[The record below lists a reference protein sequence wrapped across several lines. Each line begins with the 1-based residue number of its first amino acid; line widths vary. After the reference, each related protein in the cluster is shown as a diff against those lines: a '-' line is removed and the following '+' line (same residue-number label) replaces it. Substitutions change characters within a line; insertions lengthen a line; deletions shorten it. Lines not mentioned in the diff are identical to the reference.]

1 MLSKKMAFSLMSL
14 ITIIALAF
22 VAPSAMAQD
31 FDVTLDVTGDKSS
44 ADGLQLVHPG
54 DDENIEVTVKFA
66 EAVKFD
72 AANAFIT
79 TFDRDDKLV
88 SIAVATGDPA
98 KTVATKEVVLTIP
111 VKEASYKVNIKIAEG
126 TASADPLSTK
136 KSKKLDVN
144 IQLLSADDADGPTVY
159 SIRRA
164 DNPLL
169 PVTAATVQVIVTLSE
184 MPKEFK
190 KGNLS
195 ISDNATIADP
205 AALDP
210 VTEDPNRFR
219 NVRLADLQAIAGS
232 TPPPLS
238 GLYDDYLLD
247 GRTASGVEFD
257 GIHTDI
263 LADADATKALTKAV
277 VAYNT
282 AINAVSSDARGG
294 RSALSPA
301 TAAGFLTSLTDV
313 PAGYVVGIYPPLKTY
328 TLTDSGAVT
337 YPDLGTWSSTSPRA
351 APLRTQS
358 KANQEK
364 EVKAQIA
371 AVDILL
377 FMRDV
382 TPTAP
387 DPADH
392 ATRQAYANAVNLYK
406 TLLDVEALYD
416 AEAALYKAYMAAVMA
431 EMEVDEDAVAAY
443 VAKEHGIT
451 VESATGRDAMLHPF
465 VVTITPKYPAGKG
478 DIVLKIGAWED
489 TNVPIAGKYAP
500 PLTDDD
506 YVEGVSK
513 LTIKVGKETLT
524 ALTSGTRLNLPH
536 GEGAM
541 IPASGFYLLTK
552 NKDGSGI
559 HYSHEKDDENL
570 AHKQTLEQLKFNV
583 RAGGLPN
590 LETFLAN
597 GGTIHLVA
605 YDGTA
610 AASAYISEV
619 MWGSDASQDDSSNS
633 QWIEIA
639 NATSSAIAIPENKWA
654 LWFYQANATPATSYT
669 DTDGT
674 TAGTIVDMIGTE
686 SATGFWSV
694 AGKGQGGRTNVDPGG
709 ADVVAIAPTQ
719 PLISMSRVMDAVAG
733 GPADGTMPTSW
744 MASTPPSVNFKL
756 GIEGTRVASPGADR
770 IITPSETASDA
781 AALKKIADAAAA
793 AQKKI
798 DSTGTIPQ
806 LGSIYISEIMFA
818 GGGVLPQWIEISN
831 GSRSEEINLSGWT
844 ITVDNAAA
852 DADVDVGA
860 TATFTI
866 PDGTKIAP
874 SEQHDPSGDNTP
886 STILVVTERGRNNLT
901 GAKASGQVIN
911 LSEDNE
917 VELILAG
924 VVTGKYMLLSEM
936 AFMITLAPPE
946 PAATK
951 APAGETVTAKST
963 RTAAEKKAKAE
974 RKDATDMAGNL
985 GADGAAAWVLP
996 MGEAGRSSI
1005 IRGHIQV
1012 TRGPAA
1018 PEMGNMMDSWVLAS
1032 DTSFAQVTHIRASSY
1047 YGAASDVGT
1056 PGFRAGGALPVELS
1070 HFSPARDKVTG
1081 AVVITWSTQSELNN
1095 AGFFIKRS
1103 QQRDGEFKVI
1113 NATMI
1118 AGAGTTSEKQ
1128 SYTYSDTTAQPNVVY
1143 YYQIED
1149 VSLDGNR
1156 QTLTRGIRLKG
1167 HVGAAGKATVLWG
1180 DLKTLQ

>member
-22 VAPSAMAQD
+22 VVPSAMAQD
-31 FDVTLDVTGDKSS
+31 FDVTVDVTDDESS
-44 ADGLQLVHPG
+44 ADGLQLLHPG
-54 DDENIEVTVKFA
+54 NDENIKVTVKFA

-72 AANAFIT
+72 ATTAFIT
-79 TFDRDDKLV
+79 TFDRKDKLV

-98 KTVATKEVVLTIP
+98 KTVAAKEVVLTIP
-111 VKEASYKVNIKIAEG
+111 VKGVSYKVNIKIAEG
-126 TASADPLSTK
+126 IASADPLSTK

-210 VTEDPNRFR
+210 IAEDPNRFR
-219 NVRLADLQAIAGS
+219 SVRLQDLQDLTGAAAPVVRGLYTPVPPIVDDPDTKDINEGMGIHEVLQTDADLIAAVVKYNRAVEVFNERKGEGANAPANAVPLATDGTPVTAIEDAALPMVAATTDNPIAAYNALLHDSFATYRLNPAGDS
-232 TPPPLS
+232 IEKPTFPATL
-238 GLYDDYLLD
+238 
-247 GRTASGVEFD
+247 A
-257 GIHTDI
+257 TD
-263 LADADATKALTKAV
+263 KAV
-277 VAYNT
+277 NT
-282 AINAVSSDARGG
+282 AIAKADTYGSK
-294 RSALSPA
+294 RSAA
-301 TAAGFLTSLTDV
+301 
-313 PAGYVVGIYPPLKTY
+313 
-328 TLTDSGAVT
+328 
-337 YPDLGTWSSTSPRA
+337 
-351 APLRTQS
+351 
-358 KANQEK
+358 
-364 EVKAQIA
+364 
-371 AVDILL
+371 
-377 FMRDV
+377 
-382 TPTAP
+382 PTAP
-387 DPADH
+387 AIEDDDSIALYRLLVADH
-392 ATRQAYANAVNLYK
+392 NLYTAEK
-406 TLLDVEALYD
+406 AVRDAYKKAL
-416 AEAALYKAYMAAVMA
+416 MA
-431 EMEVDEDAVAAY
+431 EMEKDEEALTAHFADQHDIQLA
-443 VAKEHGIT
+443 
-451 VESATGRDAMLHPF
+451 SATGRDSMLHPY

-478 DIVLKIGAWED
+478 DIVLKVGAWED
-489 TNVPIAGKYAP
+489 TNIPIAGKYAP

-541 IPASGFYLLTK
+541 IPGSGFYLLTK

-654 LWFYQANATPATSYT
+654 LWFYQANATPPASYT

-674 TAGTIVDMIGTE
+674 TAGTIIDTIGTK

-781 AALKKIADAAAA
+781 EKLKAAAAELEA

-951 APAGETVTAKST
+951 APAGETVTAKAT

-974 RKDATDMAGNL
+974 RKNATDMAGNL

-996 MGEAGRSSI
+996 MGEVGRSSI
-1005 IRGHIQV
+1005 IRGHVQV

>member
-14 ITIIALAF
+14 ITLLALTF
-22 VAPSAMAQD
+22 VAPSAMAGE
-31 FDVTLDVTGDKSS
+31 FDVGLDTTGDVSS
-44 ADGLQLVHPG
+44 ADDLQLDHPG
-54 DDENIEVTVKFA
+54 DGNIEVVVKFDQ
-66 EAVKFD
+66 AVKFD
-72 AANAFIT
+72 AATAFIT
-79 TFDRDDKLV
+79 TYDKDGKLV
-88 SIAVATGDPA
+88 SIAVATGAPA
-98 KTVATKEVVLTIP
+98 KTVASKEITLTIP
-111 VKEASYKVNIKIAEG
+111 VKAAAVKVNIKIAKG
-126 TASADPLSTK
+126 VASANPINADT
-136 KSKKLDVN
+136 SKALDVN
-144 IQLLSADDADGPTVY
+144 IGLVSDDAEAGPTVY

-184 MPKEFK
+184 KPKEFK

-210 VTEDPNRFR
+210 VAEDPNRFR
-219 NVRLADLQAIAGS
+219 SVRLQDLQDLAGAAS
-232 TPPPLS
+232 PVIRGLYNMTPPPTDDPDTEDIDESIGIHAALQADEDLIEAVEAYNRAVAVWNARNGDAP
-238 GLYDDYLLD
+238 GLDATPIPTTD
-247 GRTASGVEFD
+247 D
-257 GIHTDI
+257 GITDATLPVTATTTAI
-263 LADADATKALTKAV
+263 TTYNSLLHDSFTTYRLNAAGDSIEKPGFPDAEDALTTHKAVNDAIEDADI
-277 VAYNT
+277 YG
-282 AINAVSSDARGG
+282 SS
-294 RSALSPA
+294 RSEA
-301 TAAGFLTSLTDV
+301 
-313 PAGYVVGIYPPLKTY
+313 
-328 TLTDSGAVT
+328 
-337 YPDLGTWSSTSPRA
+337 
-351 APLRTQS
+351 
-358 KANQEK
+358 
-364 EVKAQIA
+364 
-371 AVDILL
+371 
-377 FMRDV
+377 
-382 TPTAP
+382 PTAP
-387 DPADH
+387 AIEDNDSIALYRLLVADH
-392 ATRQAYANAVNLYK
+392 NLYNAEK
-406 TLLDVEALYD
+406 AARDAYEMAVE
-416 AEAALYKAYMAAVMA
+416 A
-431 EMEVDEDAVAAY
+431 EMEKDEGALTTHFADQ
-443 VAKEHGIT
+443 HDIT
-451 VESATGRDAMLHPF
+451 LASATGRDSMLHPY

-489 TNVPIAGKYAP
+489 TLVPIAGKYVP
-500 PLTDDD
+500 PQTDDE
-506 YVEGVSK
+506 YTEGVDK

-559 HYSHEKDDENL
+559 NYSHEKDDENL
-570 AHKQTLEQLKFNV
+570 AHKQTPAQLKFNV

-605 YDGTA
+605 YDATA

-639 NATSSAIAIPENKWA
+639 NATSAAIAVGENKWA
-654 LWFYQANATPATSYT
+654 LWFYQANATPPTSYI

-719 PLISMSRVMDAVAG
+719 PLISMSRVMDTVAG

-756 GIEGTRVASPGADR
+756 GIEGTRIASPGADR

-781 AALKKIADAAAA
+781 DALKAIADALAA
-793 AQKKI
+793 AQKTI
-798 DSTGTIPQ
+798 DSTGTIPKVGQ
-806 LGSIYISEIMFA
+806 IYISEIMFA
-818 GGGVLPQWIEISN
+818 GGGRLPQWIEISN

-844 ITVDNAAA
+844 ITVYNAAA

-866 PDGTKIAP
+866 PDGTKI
-874 SEQHDPSGDNTP
+874 DPSGQSDTP
-886 STILVVTERGRNNLT
+886 STILVVTEKGRNNLL
-901 GAKASGQVIN
+901 GADASGQVIN
-911 LSEDNE
+911 LAKDNE

-924 VVTGKYMLLSEM
+924 VVTGKYTLLSEM

-946 PAATK
+946 PRKDETAAAK
-951 APAGETVTAKST
+951 ATREAAEKAETVIAKAT
-963 RTAAEKKAKAE
+963 RTAAEKVAAKE

-996 MGEAGRSSI
+996 MSEDGRSSI
-1005 IRGHIQV
+1005 IRGHVQV

-1032 DTSFAQVTHIRASSY
+1032 ETSFAQVTHIRAQSY
-1047 YGAASDVGT
+1047 YGAANDVGT

-1118 AGAGTTSEKQ
+1118 PGAGTTSEKQ

-1167 HVGAAGKATVLWG
+1167 HVECLPVKLTTLWG
-1180 DLKTLQ
+1180 DLKTSQ

>member
-1 MLSKKMAFSLMSL
+1 MLSKRMTFSLMSL
-14 ITIIALAF
+14 ITLLAF
-22 VAPSAMAQD
+22 AFVVPSAMAGE
-31 FDVTLDVTGDKSS
+31 FGVSLDTTGDVSS
-44 ADGLQLVHPG
+44 AGDLQLAHPG
-54 DDENIEVTVKFA
+54 TSLAVTVKFDQ
-66 EAVKFD
+66 AVVF
-72 AANAFIT
+72 AATKAFVT
-79 TFDRDDKLV
+79 TYDIKGKLV
-88 SIAVATGDPA
+88 DIPAATSAPA
-98 KTVATKEVVLTIP
+98 TASKNIKLTIP
-111 VKEASYKVNIKIAEG
+111 VTAAVAKVNIRIAKG
-126 TASADPLSTK
+126 ITAADPLSADT
-136 KSKKLDVN
+136 SAALDVN
-144 IQLLSADDADGPTVY
+144 VFLVAADAAGGPRVY
-159 SIRRA
+159 SVERV

-169 PVTAATVQVIVTLSE
+169 PVTADIVQVIITLSE
-184 MPKEFK
+184 MPREFK

-195 ISDNATIADP
+195 ITDNATITKEP
-205 AALDP
+205 EALNP
-210 VTEDPNRFR
+210 STP
-219 NVRLADLQAIAGS
+219 ADLTVPAGA
-232 TPPPLS
+232 PKLA
-238 GLYDDYLLD
+238 GLYDDHERD
-247 GRTASGVEFD
+247 GTTTASVAFQ
-257 GIHTDI
+257 GIHSRIAADVPMALTDAI
-263 LADADATKALTKAV
+263 TAYNAALTAADTVAEGGRPPADAVSLLSDTAV
-277 VAYNT
+277 VPGGYKIGIHPPFETYELPASGNIVYL
-282 AINAVSSDARGG
+282 AI
-294 RSALSPA
+294 
-301 TAAGFLTSLTDV
+301 
-313 PAGYVVGIYPPLKTY
+313 
-328 TLTDSGAVT
+328 
-337 YPDLGTWSSTSPRA
+337 GTWDGTAPRA
-351 APLRTQS
+351 APDITKS
-358 KANQEK
+358 KEAQEK
-364 EVKAQIA
+364 EIKAQIA
-371 AVDILL
+371 AVDTALL
-377 FMRDV
+377 KRNVDPV
-382 TPTAP
+382 QP
-387 DPADH
+387 DPADFPDR
-392 ATRQAYANAVNLYK
+392 TEYTNAVEIYEILQGVH
-406 TLLDVEALYD
+406 DVYD
-416 AEAALYKAYMAAVMA
+416 AEVALYM
-431 EMEVDEDAVAAY
+431 AY
-443 VAKEHGIT
+443 VAAVKAEEKADDEELHRYIEENLGT
-451 VESATGRDAMLHPF
+451 TPLVGTGRDAMLHPY
-465 VVTITPKYPAGKG
+465 VVTIAPKYPAGKA
-478 DIVLKIGAWED
+478 DIVLKVNAFED
-489 TNVPIAGKYAP
+489 TFVPPNRYIP
-500 PLTDDD
+500 PDKRVPVADFT
-506 YVEGVSK
+506 EGVDQ

-524 ALTSGTRLNLPH
+524 ALTSGTQLYLPH

-541 IPASGFYLLTK
+541 IPGSGFYLLTK

-570 AHKQTLEQLKFNV
+570 AHKQTVEQLLFNV

-639 NATSSAIAIPENKWA
+639 NATSAAIAVAEKKWA
-654 LWFYQANATPATSYT
+654 LWFYQANATPPASYT
-669 DTDGT
+669 G
-674 TAGTIVDMIGTE
+674 GTIIDTIGTK

-719 PLISMSRVMDAVAG
+719 PLISMSRVMDTVAG

-781 AALKKIADAAAA
+781 AALKAAADKLAA

-951 APAGETVTAKST
+951 APAGETVTAKAT

-996 MGEAGRSSI
+996 MGEVGRSSI
-1005 IRGHIQV
+1005 IRGHVQV

-1018 PEMGNMMDSWVLAS
+1018 PEMGNMMDSWMLAS

-1070 HFSPARDKVTG
+1070 HFRPARDKVTG

-1103 QQRDGEFKVI
+1103 QQADGEFKVI
-1113 NATMI
+1113 NAAMVQ
-1118 AGAGTTSEKQ
+1118 GAGTTSEKQ
-1128 SYTYSDTTAQPNVVY
+1128 SYTYNDTTAQPNVVY

-1167 HVGAAGKATVLWG
+1167 HVSVAGKLTTLWG
-1180 DLKTLQ
+1180 DLKTSQ

>member
-1 MLSKKMAFSLMSL
+1 MLSKKMAFSLTSL
-14 ITIIALAF
+14 ITIFALAF
-22 VAPSAMAQD
+22 VAPSAMAGE
-31 FDVTLDVTGDKSS
+31 FDVTLDATEDVSAAADFQMNRPATSLVVTILSGQAIALPAASVFVTTYDEDGDVL
-44 ADGLQLVHPG
+44 GFP
-54 DDENIEVTVKFA
+54 T
-66 EAVKFD
+66 AVV
-72 AANAFIT
+72 APVSPLANEELT
-79 TFDRDDKLV
+79 
-88 SIAVATGDPA
+88 
-98 KTVATKEVVLTIP
+98 LTIP
-111 VKEASYKVNIKIAEG
+111 VTADVAKVNIKIAKG
-126 TASADPLSTK
+126 IASADPINADT
-136 KSKKLDVN
+136 SKALDATIV
-144 IQLLSADDADGPTVY
+144 LVDADDAGLPTVY
-159 SIRRA
+159 SIRRV

-205 AALDP
+205 VALDP
-210 VTEDPNRFR
+210 VDEDPARLRVLSSAIGRSSDDDLPVLRGLYGDIDRDGATVTDTTDYMNINEYLAVAANTPMALTEALDAYNALTTVDIQIGTLLGGANEPSAHQIGVHPPMTTYSLNNEGTTATITSAPTGDDAPAGWHPIDDEEAIQEAIDSVDVGALMR
-219 NVRLADLQAIAGS
+219 NVNPTR
-232 TPPPLS
+232 P
-238 GLYDDYLLD
+238 
-247 GRTASGVEFD
+247 
-257 GIHTDI
+257 
-263 LADADATKALTKAV
+263 
-277 VAYNT
+277 
-282 AINAVSSDARGG
+282 
-294 RSALSPA
+294 
-301 TAAGFLTSLTDV
+301 TAADGPEAQVL
-313 PAGYVVGIYPPLKTY
+313 YQ
-328 TLTDSGAVT
+328 TLQNV
-337 YPDLGTWSSTSPRA
+337 Y
-351 APLRTQS
+351 
-358 KANQEK
+358 K
-364 EVKAQIA
+364 
-371 AVDILL
+371 
-377 FMRDV
+377 
-382 TPTAP
+382 
-387 DPADH
+387 
-392 ATRQAYANAVNLYK
+392 LYMA
-406 TLLDVEALYD
+406 EMALHS
-416 AEAALYKAYMAAVMA
+416 AYMAAVEA
-431 EMEVDEDAVAAY
+431 EMDSDDDALADYFA
-443 VAKEHGIT
+443 
-451 VESATGRDAMLHPF
+451 VELGELVPDATGRDDMLHPY

-478 DIVLKIGAWED
+478 NIVLKVGVWED
-489 TNVPIAGKYAP
+489 TTLPLANKYDPASMRNEGDYDSDGYMEGRNQ
-500 PLTDDD
+500 LT
-506 YVEGVSK
+506 
-513 LTIKVGKETLT
+513 LKVGKETLT

-559 HYSHEKDDENL
+559 NYSHEKDDENL

-639 NATSSAIAIPENKWA
+639 NATTSAIAIPENKWA

>member
-1 MLSKKMAFSLMSL
+1 
-14 ITIIALAF
+14 
-22 VAPSAMAQD
+22 
-31 FDVTLDVTGDKSS
+31 
-44 ADGLQLVHPG
+44 
-54 DDENIEVTVKFA
+54 
-66 EAVKFD
+66 
-72 AANAFIT
+72 
-79 TFDRDDKLV
+79 
-88 SIAVATGDPA
+88 
-98 KTVATKEVVLTIP
+98 
-111 VKEASYKVNIKIAEG
+111 
-126 TASADPLSTK
+126 
-136 KSKKLDVN
+136 
-144 IQLLSADDADGPTVY
+144 
-159 SIRRA
+159 
-164 DNPLL
+164 
-169 PVTAATVQVIVTLSE
+169 
-184 MPKEFK
+184 
-190 KGNLS
+190 
-195 ISDNATIADP
+195 
-205 AALDP
+205 
-210 VTEDPNRFR
+210 
-219 NVRLADLQAIAGS
+219 
-232 TPPPLS
+232 
-238 GLYDDYLLD
+238 
-247 GRTASGVEFD
+247 
-257 GIHTDI
+257 
-263 LADADATKALTKAV
+263 
-277 VAYNT
+277 
-282 AINAVSSDARGG
+282 
-294 RSALSPA
+294 
-301 TAAGFLTSLTDV
+301 
-313 PAGYVVGIYPPLKTY
+313 
-328 TLTDSGAVT
+328 
-337 YPDLGTWSSTSPRA
+337 
-351 APLRTQS
+351 
-358 KANQEK
+358 
-364 EVKAQIA
+364 
-371 AVDILL
+371 
-377 FMRDV
+377 
-382 TPTAP
+382 
-387 DPADH
+387 
-392 ATRQAYANAVNLYK
+392 
-406 TLLDVEALYD
+406 
-416 AEAALYKAYMAAVMA
+416 
-431 EMEVDEDAVAAY
+431 
-443 VAKEHGIT
+443 
-451 VESATGRDAMLHPF
+451 MLHLY
-465 VVTITPKYPAGKG
+465 VVTITPKYPAGKAN
-478 DIVLKIGAWED
+478 IVLKVGVWED
-489 TNVPIAGKYAP
+489 TTLPLANKYDPASMRDEGEYDSDGYMEGRNQ
-500 PLTDDD
+500 LT
-506 YVEGVSK
+506 
-513 LTIKVGKETLT
+513 LKVGKETLT
-524 ALTSGTRLNLPH
+524 ALTSGTQLYLPH

-541 IPASGFYLLTK
+541 IPGSGFYLLTK

-559 HYSHEKDDENL
+559 NYSHEKDDENL
-570 AHKQTLEQLKFNV
+570 AHKQTPGQLLFNV

-639 NATSSAIAIPENKWA
+639 NATSAAIAVAEKKWA
-654 LWFYQANATPATSYT
+654 LWFYQANATPPASYT
-669 DTDGT
+669 G
-674 TAGTIVDMIGTE
+674 GTIIDTIGTK

-694 AGKGQGGRTNVDPGG
+694 AGIGQGGRTNVDPGG

-781 AALKKIADAAAA
+781 AALQAIKDAAAA

-798 DSTGTIPQ
+798 ASTGTIPQ

-866 PDGTKIAP
+866 PDGTTI
-874 SEQHDPSGDNTP
+874 DPSGQSDTP
-886 STILVVTERGRNNLT
+886 STILVVTEKGRNNLT
-901 GAKASGQVIN
+901 GADASGQVVN
-911 LSEDNE
+911 LAEDNE

-951 APAGETVTAKST
+951 APAGETVTAKAT
-963 RTAAEKKAKAE
+963 RTAAEKVATKE
-974 RKDATDMAGNL
+974 RRDATDMAGNL

-1070 HFSPARDKVTG
+1070 QFRPARDKVTG

-1103 QQRDGEFKVI
+1103 QQADGEFKVI
-1113 NATMI
+1113 NAAMVQ
-1118 AGAGTTSEKQ
+1118 GAGTTSEKQ
-1128 SYTYSDTTAQPNVVY
+1128 SYTYNDTTAQPNVVY

-1167 HVGAAGKATVLWG
+1167 HVSVAGKLTTLWG
-1180 DLKTLQ
+1180 DLKTSQ

>member
-1 MLSKKMAFSLMSL
+1 MLSKKMAFSLTSL
-14 ITIIALAF
+14 ITIFALAF
-22 VAPSAMAQD
+22 VAPSAMAGE
-31 FDVTLDVTGDKSS
+31 FDVALDVTGDIGS
-44 ADGLQLVHPG
+44 ADGLQVAHPG
-54 DDENIEVTVKFA
+54 TSLVVTVKFDQ
-66 EAVKFD
+66 AVKLD
-72 AANAFIT
+72 AATAFIT
-79 TFDRDDKLV
+79 TYDKDDKLV
-88 SIAVATGDPA
+88 DIPVATGAPA
-98 KTVATKEVVLTIP
+98 KTVASKEIMLTIP
-111 VKEASYKVNIKIAEG
+111 VTMAVAKVNLKIAKG
-126 TASADPLSTK
+126 IASADPINADT
-136 KSKKLDVN
+136 SKALDVN
-144 IQLLSADDADGPTVY
+144 IFLVGADAEAGPTVY

-169 PVTAATVQVIVTLSE
+169 PATAATLQVIVTLSE
-184 MPKEFK
+184 MPKELK

-195 ISDNATIADP
+195 ISDNATISKEP
-205 AALDP
+205 EALDP
-210 VTEDPNRFR
+210 IPAGDDTTAGRIAEAT
-219 NVRLADLQAIAGS
+219 LATA
-232 TPPPLS
+232 PPPTR
-238 GLYDDYLLD
+238 GLYDPADVD
-247 GRTASGVEFD
+247 DNPDTEIDESI
-257 GIHTDI
+257 GIHAAINTGDYEDPSSTDDPPVWALTTDDPGDATDDTI
-263 LADADATKALTKAV
+263 LTAPAKTLAEDYTGSGDLSDIDIPAGTDRTTAPTQPKAADFADAAMFE
-277 VAYNT
+277 
-282 AINAVSSDARGG
+282 
-294 RSALSPA
+294 SAHNFYMVL
-301 TAAGFLTSLTDV
+301 
-313 PAGYVVGIYPPLKTY
+313 
-328 TLTDSGAVT
+328 
-337 YPDLGTWSSTSPRA
+337 
-351 APLRTQS
+351 
-358 KANQEK
+358 K
-364 EVKAQIA
+364 EV
-371 AVDILL
+371 
-377 FMRDV
+377 
-382 TPTAP
+382 
-387 DPADH
+387 
-392 ATRQAYANAVNLYK
+392 N
-406 TLLDVEALYD
+406 D
-416 AEAALYKAYMAAVMA
+416 AYKAEMTRYMAYSAAVMA
-431 EMEVDEDAVAAY
+431 EMDKDKMARDKYFMETLGLVVPR
-443 VAKEHGIT
+443 
-451 VESATGRDAMLHPF
+451 ATGRDAMLYPY
-465 VVTITPKYPAGKG
+465 VVTIAPKYPAGKAN
-478 DIVLKIGAWED
+478 IVLKIGAWED
-489 TNVPIAGKYAP
+489 TNTPISNKYTP
-500 PLTDDD
+500 PPTDDD
-506 YVEGVSK
+506 YTEGVDM

-524 ALTSGTRLNLPH
+524 ALTSGTQLYLPH

-559 HYSHEKDDENL
+559 NYSHEKDAENK
-570 AHKQTLEQLKFNV
+570 AHLQTLEQLKFNV

-619 MWGSDASQDDSSNS
+619 MWGSDASQDDSSSS

-639 NATSSAIAIPENKWA
+639 NATSSAIAVAEKKWA

-674 TAGTIVDMIGTE
+674 TAGTIVDMIGTK
-686 SATGFWSV
+686 SATGFWSI

-756 GIEGTRVASPGADR
+756 GIEGTRVASPGGDR
-770 IITPSETASDA
+770 IITPSETAADA
-781 AALKKIADAAAA
+781 AALQAIKDAAAA
-793 AQKKI
+793 AQKTK

-831 GSRSEEINLSGWT
+831 GSRSEEVNLSGWT

-866 PDGTKIAP
+866 PDGTTI
-874 SEQHDPSGDNTP
+874 DPSGQNETP
-886 STILVVTERGRNNLT
+886 STILVVTEKGRNNLT
-901 GAKASGQVIN
+901 GADASGQVVN
-911 LSEDNE
+911 LAEDNE

-951 APAGETVTAKST
+951 APAGETVTAKAT
-963 RTAAEKKAKAE
+963 RTAAEKVAAKE
-974 RKDATDMAGNL
+974 RRDATDMAGNL

>member
-1 MLSKKMAFSLMSL
+1 MIMLR
-14 ITIIALAF
+14 
-22 VAPSAMAQD
+22 V
-31 FDVTLDVTGDKSS
+31 
-44 ADGLQLVHPG
+44 LV
-54 DDENIEVTVKFA
+54 
-66 EAVKFD
+66 
-72 AANAFIT
+72 
-79 TFDRDDKLV
+79 
-88 SIAVATGDPA
+88 
-98 KTVATKEVVLTIP
+98 
-111 VKEASYKVNIKIAEG
+111 
-126 TASADPLSTK
+126 
-136 KSKKLDVN
+136 
-144 IQLLSADDADGPTVY
+144 
-159 SIRRA
+159 
-164 DNPLL
+164 
-169 PVTAATVQVIVTLSE
+169 
-184 MPKEFK
+184 
-190 KGNLS
+190 
-195 ISDNATIADP
+195 
-205 AALDP
+205 
-210 VTEDPNRFR
+210 
-219 NVRLADLQAIAGS
+219 
-232 TPPPLS
+232 
-238 GLYDDYLLD
+238 
-247 GRTASGVEFD
+247 
-257 GIHTDI
+257 
-263 LADADATKALTKAV
+263 
-277 VAYNT
+277 
-282 AINAVSSDARGG
+282 
-294 RSALSPA
+294 
-301 TAAGFLTSLTDV
+301 
-313 PAGYVVGIYPPLKTY
+313 
-328 TLTDSGAVT
+328 
-337 YPDLGTWSSTSPRA
+337 
-351 APLRTQS
+351 
-358 KANQEK
+358 
-364 EVKAQIA
+364 
-371 AVDILL
+371 
-377 FMRDV
+377 
-382 TPTAP
+382 
-387 DPADH
+387 
-392 ATRQAYANAVNLYK
+392 
-406 TLLDVEALYD
+406 
-416 AEAALYKAYMAAVMA
+416 
-431 EMEVDEDAVAAY
+431 
-443 VAKEHGIT
+443 
-451 VESATGRDAMLHPF
+451 
-465 VVTITPKYPAGKG
+465 
-478 DIVLKIGAWED
+478 
-489 TNVPIAGKYAP
+489 
-500 PLTDDD
+500 
-506 YVEGVSK
+506 K

-524 ALTSGTRLNLPH
+524 ALTSGTRLNLSH
-536 GEGAM
+536 AEGAM
-541 IPASGFYLLTK
+541 IPGSGFYLLTK

-559 HYSHEKDDENL
+559 NYSHEKDDENL
-570 AHKQTLEQLKFNV
+570 AHLQTVEQLLFNV

-590 LETFLAN
+590 LESFLNN

-639 NATSSAIAIPENKWA
+639 NATSSAIAIPEAKWA
-654 LWFYQANATPATSYT
+654 LWFYEANATPATSYT

-674 TAGTIVDMIGTE
+674 TAGTIIDTIGTK

-694 AGKGQGGRTNVDPGG
+694 AGKGQRGRTNVDPGG

-733 GPADGTMPTSW
+733 GPADGTLPTSW

-756 GIEGTRVASPGADR
+756 GIEGTRIASPGADR

-781 AALKKIADAAAA
+781 AALKAIADAAAA
-793 AQKKI
+793 AQKTI

-806 LGSIYISEIMFA
+806 LGSIYISEVMFA

-866 PDGTKIAP
+866 PDGTKI
-874 SEQHDPSGDNTP
+874 DPSGQSDTP
-886 STILVVTERGRNNLT
+886 STILVVTEKGRNNLT
-901 GAKASGQVIN
+901 GADASGQVVN
-911 LSEDNE
+911 LAEDNE

-951 APAGETVTAKST
+951 APAVETVTAKAT
-963 RTAAEKKAKAE
+963 RTAAAKVAAKE

-996 MGEAGRSSI
+996 MGEVGRSSI
-1005 IRGHIQV
+1005 IRGHVQV

-1018 PEMGNMMDSWVLAS
+1018 PEDGTMMENWVLAS

-1070 HFSPARDKVTG
+1070 QFRPARDKVTG

-1103 QQRDGEFKVI
+1103 QQADGEFQIV

-1128 SYTYSDTTAQPNVVY
+1128 SYTYNDTTAQPNVVY

-1167 HVGAAGKATVLWG
+1167 HVSVAGKLTTLWG
-1180 DLKTLQ
+1180 DLKTSQ